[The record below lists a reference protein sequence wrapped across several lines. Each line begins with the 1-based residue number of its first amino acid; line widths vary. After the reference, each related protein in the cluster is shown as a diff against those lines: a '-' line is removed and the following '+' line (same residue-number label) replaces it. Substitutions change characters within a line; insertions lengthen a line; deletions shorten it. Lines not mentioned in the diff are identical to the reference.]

1 MKEKEYKIYLQS
13 LVTDIE
19 AVLSFE
25 IFRRVNYFFKSSS
38 EYIDCKK
45 KFLNKDRSDNNKSL
59 RRLERLF
66 YVDRTFYEGILG

>member
-1 MKEKEYKIYLQS
+1 MKEEEYKIYLKS
-13 LVTDIE
+13 LVTDLE

-25 IFRRVNYFFKSSS
+25 IFRRVKYFFKSSS

-45 KFLNKDRSDNNKSL
+45 KFLNKDSSDKNKSL

-66 YVDRTFYEGILG
+66 YVDRSFYEGILG

>member
-1 MKEKEYKIYLQS
+1 MKKEEYKLYLKS
-13 LVTDIE
+13 LATDIE

-25 IFRRVNYFFKSSS
+25 IFRRVKYFFKLSS

-45 KFLNKDRSDNNKSL
+45 KFLNKDRRDNNKSL

-66 YVDRTFYEGILG
+66 YVDRTFYERILG